1 MNAVKHN
8 LTGTRLLLQES
19 ELEAWTRLSNALVTE
34 LAPMTTLE
42 HQVVAKIIDTH
53 FRLNRLACVENN
65 VFNFGLLDNTTD
77 APNED
82 RLEVLIAQT
91 RAWIERAGSFDI
103 LGRYESRLTKQVLQF
118 TRELEHL
125 QKDRK
130 HQESID
136 ERYERLENRRDSTN
150 MASSC
155 TSVPELETSKEMQA

>member
-8 LTGTRLLLQES
+8 LTGTRLILQES
-19 ELEAWTRLSNALVTE
+19 EMEAWTRLSNALISQLKPMTE
-34 LAPMTTLE
+34 LENQA
-42 HQVVAKIIDTH
+42 VAKIIDTH

-77 APNED
+77 SPNED
-82 RLEVLIAQT
+82 RIEVLIAQT
-91 RAWIERAGSFDI
+91 RAWIERSGSFDI
-103 LGRYESRLTKQVLQF
+103 LGRYESRLTRKVLQF
-118 TRELEHL
+118 TRELEHI

-136 ERYERLENRRDSTN
+136 ELHERIENRRDRSN

-155 TSVPELETSKEMQA
+155 ETIPELEMQA